1 MNMVCFEFFSRKIST
16 VITDRAYVFEVLP
29 TR

>member
-1 MNMVCFEFFSRKIST
+1 MNTVSLNFFSRKIAT
-16 VITDRAYVFEVLP
+16 VITDRAYVFKVPP